1 LSHYPEVMIN
11 WAMASDLDRV
21 DHHRG
26 SAEWVAGLWFAED
39 AKLLTLDAE
48 SRFSTNA
55 GGSKLRMTKPFMEFD
70 SQRHRLLGL
79 LNGSPIFAVE
89 ELPDGEMH
97 DLREVGFQLTD
108 NERDIAATAA
118 AVTHWHRLEPR
129 CPNCG
134 GATAVTNGGY
144 ARHCAACDRDH
155 FPRTDP
161 AVIVAVV
168 DDQDRLLLGGQ
179 PTWGNRVSVLAGFV
193 ETGESLEQAIHR
205 EIGEEVDISL
215 SELRYFGSQPWPFPR
230 SLMVAFFGRA
240 TGTNINIDARE
251 IAHAEWYTRDQLSA
265 KLDAGQLG
273 LPGRSSIASRM
284 IQAWRDGASP
294 L

>member
-1 LSHYPEVMIN
+1 LSHYPDLMIN

-21 DHHRG
+21 DHHRA
-26 SAEWVAGLWFAED
+26 SAEWVAGLWYAED

-129 CPNCG
+129 CPSCG
-134 GATAVTNGGY
+134 GATVVINGGY
-144 ARHCAACDRDH
+144 ARHCAVCGRDH

-168 DDQDRLLLGGQ
+168 DAEDRLLLGGQ

-205 EIGEEVDISL
+205 EIGEEVDINL
-215 SELRYFGSQPWPFPR
+215 SALHYFGSQPWPFPR
-230 SLMVAFFGRA
+230 SLMVAFFGQA

-284 IQAWRDGASP
+284 IQAWRDGIAP

>member
-1 LSHYPEVMIN
+1 MIN

-26 SAEWVAGLWFAED
+26 SAEWVAGLWYAED
-39 AKLLTLDAE
+39 AKLLTLDAD

-55 GGSKLRMTKPFMEFD
+55 GGSKLRLTKPFMEFD

-89 ELPDGEMH
+89 ELPEGEMH

-129 CPNCG
+129 CPGCG
-134 GATAVTNGGY
+134 GTTVVTNGGY

-284 IQAWRDGASP
+284 IQAWRDGANP

>member
-1 LSHYPEVMIN
+1 MIN

-26 SAEWVAGLWFAED
+26 STEWVAELWRSED
-39 AKLLTLDAE
+39 AKLLKLDAE
-48 SRFSTNA
+48 SRFTTNA
-55 GGSKLRMTKPFMEFD
+55 GGSKLRMTKPFLPYD

-89 ELPDGEMH
+89 TLTEGEVH
-97 DLREVGFQLTD
+97 DFREVGFQLTD

-118 AVTHWHRLEPR
+118 AVTHWHRMEPQCPR
-129 CPNCG
+129 CG
-134 GATAVTNGGY
+134 GPTVVINGGF
-144 ARHCAACDRDH
+144 ARHCSVCGQDH

-168 DDQDRLLLGGQ
+168 DRDDRLLLGGQ
-179 PTWGNRVSVLAGFV
+179 PTWGKRVSVLAGFV

-205 EIGEEVDISL
+205 EIGEEVDVAL
-215 SELRYFGSQPWPFPR
+215 SDLRYFGSQPWPFPR

-240 TGTNINIDARE
+240 EGTNINIDTRE
-251 IAHAEWYTRDQLSA
+251 IAHAEWYTRDELGA
-265 KLDAGQLG
+265 KLDAGELA
-273 LPGRSSIASRM
+273 LPGRSSIALRM
-284 IQAWRDGASP
+284 IETWRNGAAP
-294 L
+294 I

>member
-1 LSHYPEVMIN
+1 MIN

-26 SAEWVAGLWFAED
+26 SAEWVAGLWYAED
-39 AKLLTLDAE
+39 AKLLTLDGD

-55 GGSKLRMTKPFMEFD
+55 GGSKLRMTRPFMEFD

-89 ELPDGEMH
+89 ELADGEMH

-118 AVTHWHRLEPR
+118 AVTHWHRLEPL
-129 CPNCG
+129 CPSCG
-134 GATAVTNGGY
+134 GPTLVTNGGF
-144 ARHCAACDRDH
+144 ARHCRACGRDH

-161 AVIVAVV
+161 AVIVAVI
-168 DDQDRLLLGGQ
+168 DAQDRLLLGGQ

-215 SELRYFGSQPWPFPR
+215 TELRYFGSQPWPFPR
-230 SLMVAFFGRA
+230 SLMVAFFGQA
-240 TGTNINIDARE
+240 AGTNINIDARE

-284 IQAWRDGASP
+284 IQAWRDGEAP

>member
-1 LSHYPEVMIN
+1 MIN

-21 DHHRG
+21 DHHRE
-26 SAEWVAGLWFAED
+26 SADWVAGLWYAED
-39 AKLLTLDAE
+39 AKLLTLDGE

-55 GGSKLRMTKPFMEFD
+55 GGSKLRMTKPFLEFD

-89 ELPDGEMH
+89 ELADGEMH

-108 NERDIAATAA
+108 NERDIAATAT
-118 AVTHWHRLEPR
+118 AVTQWHRLEPR
-129 CPNCG
+129 CPSCG
-134 GATAVTNGGY
+134 GVTSVTNGGY
-144 ARHCAACDRDH
+144 ARHCAVCDRDH

-215 SELRYFGSQPWPFPR
+215 AELRYFGSQPWPFPR
-230 SLMVAFFGRA
+230 SLMVAFFGQA
-240 TGTNINIDARE
+240 AGTNINIDARE

>member
-1 LSHYPEVMIN
+1 MIN
-11 WAMASDLDRV
+11 WATASDLDRV

-26 SAEWVAGLWFAED
+26 SAEWVAGLWYAED
-39 AKLLTLDAE
+39 AKLLTLDAD

-55 GGSKLRMTKPFMEFD
+55 GGSKLRMTRPFMEFD

-89 ELPDGEMH
+89 ELADGEMH

-118 AVTHWHRLEPR
+118 AVTHWHRLEPL
-129 CPNCG
+129 CPSCG
-134 GATAVTNGGY
+134 GPTLVTNGGF
-144 ARHCAACDRDH
+144 ARHCRACGRDH

-168 DDQDRLLLGGQ
+168 DAQDRLLLGGQ

-215 SELRYFGSQPWPFPR
+215 TELRYFGSQPWPFPR
-230 SLMVAFFGRA
+230 SLMVAFFGQA
-240 TGTNINIDARE
+240 AGTNINIDARE

-273 LPGRSSIASRM
+273 LPRRSSIASRM
-284 IQAWRDGASP
+284 IQAWRDGEAP

>member
-1 LSHYPEVMIN
+1 MIN

-26 SAEWVAGLWFAED
+26 SAEWVAGLWYAED

-79 LNGSPIFAVE
+79 LNGSPIFAVV
-89 ELPDGEMH
+89 ELSDGDMH

-118 AVTHWHRLEPR
+118 AVTHWHRLEPQ
-129 CPNCG
+129 CPSCG
-134 GATAVTNGGY
+134 GQTVVINGGY
-144 ARHCAACDRDH
+144 ARHCAACGRDH

-168 DDQDRLLLGGQ
+168 DDHDRLLLGGQ

-284 IQAWRDGASP
+284 IQAWRDGVAP
-294 L
+294 I

>member
-1 LSHYPEVMIN
+1 MIN

-21 DHHRG
+21 DHHRA
-26 SAEWVAGLWFAED
+26 SADWVAGLWYAED
-39 AKLLTLDAE
+39 AKLLTVDAE

-79 LNGSPIFAVE
+79 LNGSPVFAVE
-89 ELPDGEMH
+89 ELADGEMH

-129 CPNCG
+129 CPSCG
-134 GATAVTNGGY
+134 GTTVVTNGGY
-144 ARHCAACDRDH
+144 ARHCAACGRDH

-168 DDQDRLLLGGQ
+168 DVQDRLLLGGQ

-215 SELRYFGSQPWPFPR
+215 SDLHYFGSQPWPFPR

-265 KLDAGQLG
+265 KLDAGQLA

-284 IQAWRDGASP
+284 IQAWRDGAAP

>member
-1 LSHYPEVMIN
+1 MIN
-11 WAMASDLDRV
+11 WATASDLDRV

-26 SAEWVAGLWFAED
+26 SAEWVAGLWYAED
-39 AKLLTLDAE
+39 AKLLTLDAD

-79 LNGSPIFAVE
+79 LNGSPIFAVQ
-89 ELPDGEMH
+89 ELADGEMH

-118 AVTHWHRLEPR
+118 AVTHWHRLEPL
-129 CPNCG
+129 CPSCG
-134 GATAVTNGGY
+134 GPTLVTNGGF
-144 ARHCAACDRDH
+144 ARHCRACGRDH

-168 DDQDRLLLGGQ
+168 DAEDRLLLGGQ

-215 SELRYFGSQPWPFPR
+215 TELRYFGSQPWPFPR
-230 SLMVAFFGRA
+230 SLMVAFFGQA
-240 TGTNINIDARE
+240 AGTNINIDARE

-284 IQAWRDGASP
+284 IQAWRDGEAP

>member
-1 LSHYPEVMIN
+1 LSHYPDHMIN

-21 DHHRG
+21 DHHRA
-26 SAEWVAGLWFAED
+26 SAEWVAGLWYAED

-89 ELPDGEMH
+89 ELPEGEMH

-118 AVTHWHRLEPR
+118 AVTHWHRLDPR
-129 CPNCG
+129 CPSCG
-134 GATAVTNGGY
+134 GATVVTNGGY
-144 ARHCAACDRDH
+144 ARHCGACGRDH

-168 DDQDRLLLGGQ
+168 DAEDRLLLGGQ

-215 SELRYFGSQPWPFPR
+215 SELHYFGSQPWPFPR
-230 SLMVAFFGRA
+230 SLMVAFFGQA

-284 IQAWRDGASP
+284 IQAWRDGVAP

>member
-1 LSHYPEVMIN
+1 MIN

-21 DHHRG
+21 DHHRA
-26 SAEWVAGLWFAED
+26 SAEWVAGLWYAED

-129 CPNCG
+129 CPSCG
-134 GATAVTNGGY
+134 GATVVINGGY
-144 ARHCAACDRDH
+144 ARHCAVCGRDQ

-168 DDQDRLLLGGQ
+168 DAEDRLLLGGQ

-215 SELRYFGSQPWPFPR
+215 SELHYFGSQPWPFPR
-230 SLMVAFFGRA
+230 SLMVAFFGQA

-284 IQAWRDGASP
+284 IQAWRDGIAP

>member
-1 LSHYPEVMIN
+1 MIN

-26 SAEWVAGLWFAED
+26 SAEWVAGLWYAED
-39 AKLLTLDAE
+39 AKLLTLDAD

-55 GGSKLRMTKPFMEFD
+55 GGSKLRLTKPFMEFD

-129 CPNCG
+129 CPSCG
-134 GATAVTNGGY
+134 GRTVVTNGGY

-265 KLDAGQLG
+265 KLDSGQLG

-284 IQAWRDGASP
+284 IQAWRDGANP

>member
-1 LSHYPEVMIN
+1 MIN
-11 WAMASDLDRV
+11 WAMSSDLDRV
-21 DHHRG
+21 DHHRA
-26 SAEWVAGLWFAED
+26 SAEWVAGLWYAED

-48 SRFSTNA
+48 SRFSTNS
-55 GGSKLRMTKPFMEFD
+55 GGSKLRMTRPFMEFD

-89 ELPDGEMH
+89 ELADGEMH

-118 AVTHWHRLEPR
+118 AVTHWHRLEPQ
-129 CPNCG
+129 CPGCG
-134 GATAVTNGGY
+134 GATLVINGGF
-144 ARHCAACDRDH
+144 ARHCQVCGRDH

-161 AVIVAVV
+161 AVIVAVI

-193 ETGESLEQAIHR
+193 EAGESLEQAIHR

-215 SELRYFGSQPWPFPR
+215 SDLRYFGSQPWPFPR
-230 SLMVAFFGRA
+230 SLMVAFFARA
-240 TGTNINIDARE
+240 TGTTINIDTVE
-251 IAHAEWYTRDQLSA
+251 IAHAEWYTRDELSA
-265 KLDAGQLG
+265 KLDAGPLG
-273 LPGRSSIASRM
+273 LPGRSSIAFRM
-284 IQAWRDGASP
+284 IQAWRDGDAP
-294 L
+294 I